1 MLIGCGV
8 PRWPAGNPVA
18 DGMRTGWVSLDT
30 AKLDEDAVLTANALK
45 AMAHPIRWK
54 IICALGEDEL
64 TVRELIEKVGT
75 TQSNV
80 SQHLEILRNKNI
92 INSRKEGNR
101 VFCSVRNAQLRLLI
115 EHMKG
120 VLCRTHLDE

>member
-1 MLIGCGV
+1 MHPYSLR
-8 PRWPAGNPVA
+8 PRGTEAGMTNSPDSANV
-18 DGMRTGWVSLDT
+18 DN
-30 AKLDEDAVLTANALK
+30 DAILTANALK

-54 IICALGEDEL
+54 ILCALGEDEL
-64 TVRELIEKVGT
+64 TVRDLIEKVGT

-101 VFCSVRNAQLRLLI
+101 VYCSVRNTQLRLLI
-115 EHMKG
+115 ENMRG
-120 VLCRTHLDE
+120 VLCKTNLDE

>member
-1 MLIGCGV
+1 MVG
-8 PRWPAGNPVA
+8 
-18 DGMRTGWVSLDT
+18 SLET
-30 AKLDEDAVLTANALK
+30 SKLDEDAVLTANALK

-54 IICALGEDEL
+54 IICALGEEEL
-64 TVRELIEKVGT
+64 TVRELIERVGT

-120 VLCRTHLDE
+120 VLCKTNLDE